1 MLTVHYFPIAVL
13 PTSSGSILR
22 RGSALLYVGFIAG
35 LLCLSSAASP
45 NRTSPLPP
53 TADTGDTIEPAVQKY
68 LVKGTTEAQLGDYE
82 EAILYFETALNR
94 APAEPAL
101 LQALADAHEALGDYA
116 TALFYARKAR
126 THAPERVYY
135 HRRFAELQRKAG
147 KPEAAAQSYRDL
159 LNRFPDN
166 STAYRALAELQNAL
180 DRPEDALGTYRAYLE
195 RTPRAPVSVYR
206 KMLSLYRRTADA
218 EGIEHTLRTLLDR
231 RPNNREYRRRLG
243 EHYAETGQSEAALDL
258 LAPLA
263 TQHPDDAELQRQ
275 VRDLSRETGRTNADR
290 SASEPVDSVARSTQ
304 PVDQLVR
311 RAEVAYDEATS
322 DAEETDSTALRTAEN
337 LLQRV
342 LDRAPRN
349 VTALNLQARIH
360 EQRDEHRKAGQLL
373 ERAVEE
379 NPRIPDRWIRATA
392 AYHKAHAYDTAA
404 SVAEEGLLLFPGHP
418 RLMKTAAF
426 ARLRSDSPNRARD
439 HFRQALDLHE
449 DSSSTPEEAAVLNA
463 GLGLTYTFLDRPQDA
478 ETAFEKALTLSADH
492 PTVLRTYAYSLALR
506 QTQLDKALKLAR
518 QAADRSSGDPFCL
531 DTLGWVYFQRGN
543 PEAARRHL
551 RAAVDAA
558 PSSARLLEHFGDVQH
573 AVGNDTAAQKY
584 WKKALHH
591 APDNASLRK
600 KLDDLPSS

>member
-1 MLTVHYFPIAVL
+1 M
-13 PTSSGSILR
+13 LR
-22 RGSALLYVGFIAG
+22 RGRALLYVGFVGG
-35 LLCLSSAASP
+35 LLCLSGAASP
-45 NRTSPLPP
+45 SRASLLPP
-53 TADTGDTIEPAVQKY
+53 AADTGDTAESAVQKY

-94 APAEPAL
+94 APHEPAL
-101 LQALADAHEALGDYA
+101 LQALADAHEAFGDYP

-126 THAPERVYY
+126 THAPERAYY

-147 KPEAAAQSYRDL
+147 QPEAAVQSYRDL

-166 STAYRALAELQNAL
+166 SAAYRALAELQNAL
-180 DRPEDALGTYRAYLE
+180 NRPEDALGTYRAYLE

-206 KMLSLYRRTADA
+206 KMLSLYHRIGDA
-218 EGIEHTLRTLLDR
+218 EGIEHTLHTLLDR

-243 EHYAETGQSEAALDL
+243 EHYAKTDQTEAALDL

-263 TQHPDDAELQRQ
+263 TQHPDDAELQRR

-290 SASEPVDSVARSTQ
+290 TAADPVDSIAQSTP

-311 RAEVAYDEATS
+311 RAEVAYDGATS
-322 DAEETDSTALRTAEN
+322 DAEETDSTALHTAEH
-337 LLQRV
+337 LVERV
-342 LDRAPRN
+342 LDRAPRH
-349 VTALNLQARIH
+349 VPALTLKARIH
-360 EQRDEHRKAGQLL
+360 EQRNESRKVGQLL
-373 ERAVEE
+373 EQALEE
-379 NPRIPDRWIRATA
+379 NPRTPDRWVRAAA
-392 AYHKAHAYDTAA
+392 AYNKAHVYDSAA

-418 RLMKTAAF
+418 RLTKTAAF
-426 ARLRSDSPNRARD
+426 ARLRSGAPNRARD

-449 DSSSTPEEAAVLNA
+449 DSSSTPQETAVLTA
-463 GLGLTYTFLDRPQDA
+463 GLGLTYTFLDRSQDA
-478 ETAFEKALTLSADH
+478 EAAFEKALTLSAH

-506 QTQLDKALKLAR
+506 RTQLDKALKLAR
-518 QAADRSSGDPFCL
+518 QAVDRSSGDPFCL

-543 PEAARRHL
+543 PKAARRHL

-558 PSSARLLEHFGDVQH
+558 PSSSRLLEHFADVQH
-573 AVGNDTAAQKY
+573 AVGNDTMAKKY

-591 APDNASLRK
+591 NPDSASLRK